1 MKKFLTFLLL
11 LPLVVKANGP
21 YPTPGGGSGTNGFN
35 GNADNATI
43 NNAHGTNIYGA
54 FSGDAS
60 GLTNLAPPAI
70 AAAGGVTNVPNGEID
85 AYALYGQLQGAM
97 RKPWRSIY
105 FSPSV
110 VDVNGNR
117 EGQSNIVIAV
127 TNMKTNGV
135 LTVMSNLNC
144 TMAVEIDTEGFHV
157 RTNGG
162 WALTMRNFGS
172 QTRNMV
178 YDTNIFPNGPW
189 WLNDYLHTNGFKSYI
204 HFYMTTSYLPTG
216 ADEFICDAAGGH
228 FQAWTNGNGTFP
240 TDPAGG
246 QYGLCLSPDTITND
260 IAQLYAYGYDGIV
273 KADGGSTPVDF
284 KKLDAM
290 VGNACLK
297 IAIPARFPY
306 YPYPGYAN
314 VNTNLFDLGLP
325 GQYNSFYPVET
336 FGKIMMVQAYQTIS
350 DASFTL
356 GSLTIGAN
364 ASYFYDNNANV
375 PANEETDVPLRI
387 MVRDFPTSTKA
398 YGTYINWL
406 GYCGKSSLP
415 EIALTHGIL
424 SSGWF
429 GEHFFGVPS
438 SSPYAAPA
446 FSNALTSV
454 TFNQIIDDP
463 DQNMPILLNDYGTN
477 VGSVWATKLYG
488 GSYAVGF
495 FNNISS
501 GITTNMTV
509 TWSQLGI
516 DSNSTM
522 RVDDVLPP
530 GTTTSQGRFTNS
542 FTFALTAGAS
552 ALEKITPC
560 LPPTLVLNNT
570 SGAARNQLTVNAINQ
585 EDYLFVGVLGNT
597 FGGLIGMANGN
608 GDLIFDSVQG
618 DFVVREQ
625 SGSHRLLLGSGN
637 GNASTVQIS
646 ATGASITGNA
656 SENGAIITTN
666 IAATSGSDT
675 NMAAYDST
683 GKQIKVSINNLVAT
697 ISGGGGNAST
707 NPATPQVFS
716 GTNTFLNTLRVGTPT
731 LTNGINGLVINT
743 GLTNGTANSTNST
756 AYVVGNRAVSPLTYF
771 PVGAMSPLN
780 VSNSPMSLD
789 VMPAP
794 GSVDY
799 FGNGVSWIDIC
810 STNCLFSNPTN
821 LATLRL
827 QVSSIINTGGNGN
840 PSAYIGTELFN
851 GGPGQFE
858 SLRMGIDGLSYMY
871 FGITPGVQIDYG
883 LYCESPGIDMGYN
896 GGSWGTLYLANSFG
910 GGVVFQNGSASIVL
924 GAAGILVNNAGTNSF
939 SGNEKMD
946 SALFTNGI
954 VTVNSNGLALNQI
967 TFPATTAKWTNT
979 VANTVSP
986 VRNIFL
992 YIDNT
997 GVTGTSMSKNGTV
1010 IASSV
1015 VAGDMMIAMKPGDFF
1030 SETYT
1035 VGTPV
1040 AKWEP
1045 Q

>member
-21 YPTPGGGSGTNGFN
+21 YPVAGGGSGTNGFN

-516 DSNSTM
+516 DSNTTM
-522 RVDDVLPP
+522 RVDDVLPL

-666 IAATSGSDT
+666 IAASSSSDT

-683 GKQIKVSINNLVAT
+683 GKQIKVSINNLVAAS
-697 ISGGGGNAST
+697 SGGGWQT
-707 NPATPQVFS
+707 NNSAINPVLATNGVSIGSP
-716 GTNTFLNTLRVGTPT
+716 GTNNNTGLIINTGNTNGTPNS
-731 LTNGINGLVINT
+731 TNGIPFWV
-743 GLTNGTANSTNST
+743 TARQLPNF
-756 AYVVGNRAVSPLTYF
+756 PF
-771 PVGAMSPLN
+771 PVATMLPVFTN
-780 VSNSPMSLD
+780 QAFSLD
-789 VMPAP
+789 LDPSTGAR
-794 GSVDY
+794 DY
-799 FGNGVSWIDIC
+799 FANGVSWIDIC
-810 STNCLFSNPTN
+810 STNCQNSQPLTLNS
-821 LATLRL
+821 LRL
-827 QVSSIINTGGNGN
+827 QVSSSTSGGT
-840 PSAYIGTELFN
+840 PTSAGVGYAYVGSQAFN
-851 GGPGQFE
+851 GA
-858 SLRMGIDGLSYMY
+858 
-871 FGITPGVQIDYG
+871 TPIPFCLGYNGRVDMFFNATAGAQVVGG
-883 LYCESPGIDMGYN
+883 LYAYNNGIDMGYN